1 MLVEFLLVVAVAAL
15 KLSVVAPTR
24 VPLIVLPPTTTPP
37 PPDSNETGT
46 PLIVTAGAPGTNVWL
61 PTTYSDPESK
71 LAVKGCVPI
80 VRIWDD
86 GKNEGKDEGVVDGN
100 EEVTPLT
107 TIAEANGARE

>member
-1 MLVEFLLVVAVAAL
+1 MVAVGAL

-37 PPDSNETGT
+37 PPASNETCT
-46 PLIVTAGAPGTNVWL
+46 PLTVTAGAPGTSVWP
-61 PTTYSDPESK
+61 PTTYSDPDPAPEAESK

-80 VRIWDD
+80 VMTCAD
-86 GKNEGKDEGVVDGN
+86 GNNEGTDEGLNEGN

-107 TIAEANGARE
+107 TIAEADGARE